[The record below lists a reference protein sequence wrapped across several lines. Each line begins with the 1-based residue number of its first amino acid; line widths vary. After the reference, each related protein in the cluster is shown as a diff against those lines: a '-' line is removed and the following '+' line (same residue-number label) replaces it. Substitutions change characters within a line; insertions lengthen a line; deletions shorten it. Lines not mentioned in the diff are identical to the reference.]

1 MSAAATTVSLNRRI
15 ERFEAGDAVPIT
27 RPEALGE
34 LVSLVHSPDVLRDG
48 LPLPM
53 IQLAGG
59 FHWCRAKA
67 RSRGSDDPE
76 FAYAASLMA
85 RRIDGLTGLE
95 FDKQYLAFLANDYLA
110 QVGTGE
116 DEPLRQAA
124 IDFASDVAD
133 LLYDVHPALP
143 VLLANLALTH
153 ESRFAELRNRRDLDQ
168 AIDRTRS
175 SLALIADGL
184 PQKPVLRSR
193 LISLLE
199 TRSEED
205 ASARDSSE
213 LAAIR
218 ASAPSPTPSARP
230 LPDFRYDLRSLS
242 VSSTSFKPLIERALF
257 FPRSEELADH
267 LSETRAGNLVV
278 ESALRRLDFA
288 ALVEVLVENGYSDLL
303 ATKLAHGPAD
313 SVVFSFPLIGVP
325 LKALNHG
332 LASSAPG
339 RRILESLAGCEAGR
353 SLSTSLLCRRWDW
366 ASRIFIDLAGSES
379 TEQVLR
385 AVAHAEGGRELAR
398 LLAATDDGGSFIRKM
413 IDDRWFLLLGRDL
426 LSSGPGRRFL
436 ADLCGSPASE
446 VLIEELLARDDAEQ
460 LLAEIRASSYVADVL
475 TPLADS
481 GELADLHEAV
491 ADSARRSRLAERL
504 AAGEGDAD
512 AGRADLAT
520 LLLPALMAPVLK
532 LWLAS
537 IGVAA
542 TAEVV
547 YVAAVIAVTQR
558 CDASDGRGGEPR
570 SDDELWIPPSTHHR
584 PPQDSDLWRRILG
597 ARLNDGIPAVDA
609 SDVEDSERLA
619 GAVHHY
625 MTTKDLSRPAPDH
638 QDRVLLRLIEA
649 WHLADGDH
657 DEGRSAVEFGDRL
670 QEEPELSVSLDDL
683 QEAVRAAL
691 EGSPRERWTKRIK
704 EILIGVTAGSI
715 VSVTPAIADAVAR
728 LMGLAPSPDA
738 QVYEIDKRLAH
749 DLDQWRAEARG
760 GLSADSRWTSDDE
773 LALIFCLHALSLVTI
788 SGAYQRRHPPRDGAA
803 ESEPVAPAVR
813 LNGEFTSVHAQN
825 LGMNVFYT

>member
-1 MSAAATTVSLNRRI
+1 MSPDATTVSLNRRI
-15 ERFEAGDAVPIT
+15 EQFEAGDAVPIT

-67 RSRGSDDPE
+67 RSRGSDDLE
-76 FAYAASLMA
+76 FVYATSLMA
-85 RRIDGLTGLE
+85 RHIDGLAGLE
-95 FDKQYLAFLANDYLA
+95 FDKHYLAFLANDFLV

-116 DEPLRQAA
+116 DEPLKQAA
-124 IDFASDVAD
+124 IDFASDVSD

-153 ESRFAELRNRRDLDQ
+153 ESRFAALRNRRDLDQ

-184 PQKPVLRSR
+184 PQKPMLRNR

-205 ASARDSSE
+205 ASAQDSSE

-218 ASAPSPTPSARP
+218 ASAAGPAPSARP
-230 LPDFRYDLRSLS
+230 RPDFRYDLRSLS
-242 VSSTSFKPLIERALF
+242 VSPTAFKPLIERALF

-267 LSETRAGNLVV
+267 LSETKAGDLVV
-278 ESALRRLDFA
+278 GSALRRLDFA
-288 ALVEVLVENGYSDLL
+288 ALAESLVENGYSDML
-303 ATKLAHGPAD
+303 ATKLADGPAD
-313 SVVFSFPLIGVP
+313 SVAFSFPLIGAP

-332 LASSAPG
+332 LASSGPG
-339 RRILESLAGCEAGR
+339 RRILESLAACEAGQ

-366 ASRIFIDLAGSES
+366 ASRIFIDLAGSEG

-398 LLAATDDGGSFIRKM
+398 LLAATDEGATFLRKM
-413 IDDRWFLLLGRDL
+413 IDDRWFLLLGRHL
-426 LSSGPGRRFL
+426 LSTGPSRRFL
-436 ADLCGSPASE
+436 ADLCGSPACE

-460 LLAEIRASSYVADVL
+460 LLADIRASSYAADVL

-481 GELADLHEAV
+481 GELADLHEAI
-491 ADSARRSRLAERL
+491 ADSAKRSRLAERL

-512 AGRADLAT
+512 AGRTDLAT

-537 IGVAA
+537 LGVAA

-547 YVAAVIAVTQR
+547 YVAAVIAVTHR
-558 CDASDGRGGEPR
+558 SSTSDGRSDEPR
-570 SDDELWIPPSTHHR
+570 NDDELWIPPSTHYR
-584 PPQDSDLWRRILG
+584 PPQDSDLWKRVLG

-609 SDVEDSERLA
+609 SDIEDSERLA
-619 GAVHHY
+619 GAVHRY

-638 QDRVLLRLIEA
+638 QDRILLRLIEA

-670 QEEPELSVSLDDL
+670 QEEPEFSVNLEDL

-691 EGSPRERWTKRIK
+691 EGTPRERWTKRIK
-704 EILIGVTAGSI
+704 EILVGVTAGGI
-715 VSVTPAIADAVAR
+715 VTVTPAIVEAVAR

-738 QVYEIDKRLAH
+738 QVYEIDKRLAQ
-749 DLDQWRAEARG
+749 DLDRWRAGARE
-760 GLSADSRWTSDDE
+760 GLPADSPWTSDDE
-773 LALIFCLHALSLVTI
+773 LALIFCIHALSLVTI
-788 SGAYQRRHPPRDGAA
+788 SGAYQRRHPPRDGTVGP
-803 ESEPVAPAVR
+803 ELVAPAIR
-813 LNGEFTSVHAQN
+813 MNGEFTTVHAQN
-825 LGMNVFYT
+825 LGMDVFYT